1 MAAPQKGEE
10 HVAMVPDRRSL
21 LRTGAAT
28 AVVAPFAGALPVAGR
43 AARAQAANTVKI
55 GVLTDMSGPY
65 RDLNGPASV
74 ACARAAVQEFGPRG
88 FSAELVFADHQNRP
102 DVAVNLAR
110 QWFDRDGVDMV
121 VNLAASSVA
130 LALAELT
137 REKNKVAV
145 ATSTAT
151 SDLTGR
157 ACTPNTVHWVFDTY
171 MLARST
177 GGATVRA
184 GGDSWF
190 FITAD
195 YAFGHALE
203 RDTAEF
209 VRAAGGRVLGGV
221 RTPFPGTTD
230 FSSFLVQAQASRAK
244 VIGFANAGTD
254 TVNCIKQAAEFGLT
268 RRGIRL
274 ASLLMF
280 LPDVHSLG
288 LATCQ
293 GLVCTE
299 TFYWDLNDRTR
310 AFTGRVRSQAGGA
323 PLCMNHAGDYAAVLH
338 YLKAVADMGVAAAKA
353 DGRAV
358 VERMKAMP
366 TDDDAF
372 GPGRIREDGRKLHP
386 AYLFEVKKPEE
397 SRGPLDYYRLLQTT
411 PGEEAF
417 RPLSEGGCPLVRT

>member
-1 MAAPQKGEE
+1 M
-10 HVAMVPDRRSL
+10 MLDRRTL
-21 LRTGAAT
+21 IRTGAT
-28 AVVAPFAGALPVAGR
+28 AAAIAPAAGALSVAGR
-43 AARAQAANTVKI
+43 PAWAANTIKV
-55 GVLTDMSGPY
+55 GVLTDMSGTY

-88 FSAELVFADHQNRP
+88 FGIEVVFADHQNKP
-102 DVAVNLAR
+102 DVAVNIAR

-137 REKNKVAV
+137 REKNKVAI

-157 ACTPNTVHWVFDTY
+157 ACTPNTIHWVFDTY
-171 MLARST
+171 MLAKST

-184 GGDSWF
+184 GGDTWF

-230 FSSFLVQAQASRAK
+230 FSSFLLQAQASGAK

-254 TVNCIKQAAEFGLT
+254 TTNCIKQAAEFGLT
-268 RRGIRL
+268 RRGVKL

-288 LATCQ
+288 LAACQ

-310 AFTGRVRSQAGGA
+310 AFTKRVRSQAGDA
-323 PLCMNHAGDYAAVLH
+323 PLCMNHAGDYSSVLH
-338 YLKAVADMGVAAAKA
+338 YLKAVADLGVAAAKA
-353 DGRAV
+353 DGAAV
-358 VERMKAMP
+358 VARMKAMP

-372 GPGRIREDGRKLHP
+372 GPGRIREDGRKVHP
-386 AYLFEVKKPEE
+386 AYLFEVKRPEE
-397 SRGPLDYYRLLQTT
+397 SHGLFDYYKLLQTT
-411 PGEEAF
+411 PSEEAF
-417 RPLSEGGCPLVRT
+417 RPLAEGNCPLVRT